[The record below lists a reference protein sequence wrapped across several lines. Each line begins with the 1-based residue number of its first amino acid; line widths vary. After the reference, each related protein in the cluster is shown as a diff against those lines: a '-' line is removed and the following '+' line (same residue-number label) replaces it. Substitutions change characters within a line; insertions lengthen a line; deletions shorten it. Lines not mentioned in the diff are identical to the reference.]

1 MKKNGKTNV
10 YYLSFAAIIAA
21 VYVVLTISI
30 APFAWGPIQFRV
42 SEMLCVLPLFTA
54 AAIPGVTLGCFIA
67 NLMIGS
73 ALPDI
78 VFGSLATFIG
88 AVFTYMLTKPA
99 RKSGARVDITA
110 RLMAILPPILSNSI
124 IIPFVLKYAYGM
136 PDAVWFM
143 AVTVGIGEI
152 LAVGV
157 LGNILISV
165 VQHSLSSVLRNT
177 VGSNC

>member
-10 YYLSFAAIIAA
+10 YYLSYAAIIAA

-42 SEMLCVLPLFTA
+42 SEMLCVLPLFTP
-54 AAIPGVTLGCFIA
+54 AAIPGVTLGCLIA
-67 NLMIGS
+67 NIMIGS
-73 ALPDI
+73 PLPDI

-88 AVFTYMLTKPA
+88 ALLTFILTKKA
-99 RKSGARVDITA
+99 RENGRETEMKARV
-110 RLMAILPPILSNSI
+110 LAILPPILSNSI
-124 IIPFVLKYAYGM
+124 IIPFVLKYAYGL

-143 AVTVGIGEI
+143 AVTVGIGEV

-157 LGNILISV
+157 LGNILIT
-165 VQHSLSSVLRNT
+165 VLKRSASAVLKSAVSHN
-177 VGSNC
+177 